1 MGLAI
6 GLLIVAWGG
15 IFFWAVTHKES
26 FSFLGSRGVFS
37 YKATL
42 VEYRSAI
49 QGLTYNVAPV
59 TSVKDPTFFALGDLL
74 SAWNPDDTSQEKWVK
89 STAHP
94 STGNGLARFD
104 YTDEVQRKMA
114 QLYREN
120 EIPFI
125 VTNVP
130 ELHQAISNEFA
141 IENIEKNLAGEI
153 INVEKIN
160 SNNYMF
166 YHDRNDAYIKKHHPG
181 WQRPQED
188 MTMTFN
194 EFLGEVTR
202 AETAP
207 DLVNSSIPLYYFTIS
222 AVKVSTDCVMG
233 VLPFCVL

>member
-1 MGLAI
+1 MAKLCSVRVLVGLAI

-26 FSFLGSRGVFS
+26 FSFIGSRDVFS
-37 YKATL
+37 FKATL

-59 TSVKDPTFFALGDLL
+59 TSIKDPTFFQLGDLL
-74 SAWNPDDTSQEKWVK
+74 GAWNPDDTSQNKWTK
-89 STAHP
+89 SVAHP

-104 YTDEVQRKMA
+104 YADEAQRKMA

-120 EIPFI
+120 EVPFI

-130 ELHQAISNEFA
+130 ELHQAIANEFA
-141 IENIEKNLAGEI
+141 FENLQKNLAGEI

-166 YHDRNDAYIKKHHPG
+166 YHDRSDSYIKKHHPG

-188 MTMTFN
+188 LTMTFE
-194 EFLGEVTR
+194 EFVGEVTR
-202 AETAP
+202 AEMAP

-222 AVKVSTDCVMG
+222 AVKV
-233 VLPFCVL
+233 